1 MDLVRAC
8 LAGLV
13 GLMLAAG
20 AYAQTSN
27 SDNGRAA
34 VLDTLFAKLQSTT
47 DPVAAQALEQA
58 IWEQWT
64 MVPDPGQRQL
74 MLRGMAEMQQQD
86 LQGAVATFTK
96 LIEIAPDLS
105 EAWNKRATVYWLL
118 GNLEASIADICETVK
133 REPRHFGAYSG
144 LGMIRAQ
151 MGEPARA
158 AAAFELARK
167 YNPHIVG
174 IDEEIARLKAQ
185 AGPDGPA
192 DPLGCGE
199 RTAGR

>member
-1 MDLVRAC
+1 MTLLRAC
-8 LAGLV
+8 LAGLL
-13 GLMLAAG
+13 GLMLATSAF
-20 AYAQTSN
+20 AQTSN
-27 SDNGRAA
+27 SDSGRAA

-47 DPVAAQALEQA
+47 DPMAAQALEQA

-64 MVPDPGQRQL
+64 MVPDRDQRQL
-74 MLRGMAEMQQQD
+74 MLLGMAEMQQQD
-86 LQGAVATFTK
+86 LQSAVATFTR

-118 GNLEASIADICETVK
+118 GNFDASISDICETVK

-174 IDEEIARLKAQ
+174 IDDEIARLKAQ
-185 AGPDGPA
+185 AGADAPV